1 MEKYMEKRIKDVVCR
16 VWLKNETKNS
26 VEKDGKVYYF
36 CSPKCKAKFE
46 KEPDKY
52 VPLKG

>member
-1 MEKYMEKRIKDVVCR
+1 MKKRIKDAVCR
-16 VWLKNETKNS
+16 VWLKNETKN
-26 VEKDGKVYYF
+26 VIEKDGKKYFF
-36 CSPKCKAKFE
+36 CSPGCKERFE